1 MKYISA
7 SLKYAGVVIA
17 ALVLLLST
25 TVLPAS
31 AASAG
36 LSITPRKDYQLEPGK
51 TANDKLQIGNLDPKQ
66 DLTVSLRVIDF
77 TFMDD
82 SGSPKLMVGQ
92 NVPQTTWS
100 AKPFITLPES
110 VKVAA
115 GKTQTVPMTVK
126 IPAGQGAGSFY
137 SAIQYSSQGES
148 GGNVNLSASGVSL
161 VFITVPG
168 TVNEKMTVTNLGN
181 WQRNKDGVTGKYVKI
196 ATDESPSIVGFTLK
210 NDGNVVES
218 PAGSVTLK
226 DTFGNEVQGL
236 PRANANANLALI
248 GQSRRFETCI
258 KPNIHKVE
266 RADQTVDAV
275 TCDKTSLKPGRY
287 TAVLSAYYGQNG
299 NPTHELNATA
309 TFWYLPLWF
318 LIVLLVLVL
327 IVVYIIWR
335 IKRMINKAHGTS
347 KPGGGNR
354 FKLKR
359 S

>member
-25 TVLPAS
+25 AVMPAS

-51 TANDKLQIGNLDPKQ
+51 TVTDKLQIGNLDNKQ

-77 TFMDD
+77 SFMDD
-82 SGSPKLMVGQ
+82 SGSPKLMVGE
-92 NVPQTTWS
+92 NMPQTTWS
-100 AKPFITLPES
+100 AKPFISLPKTVS
-110 VKVAA
+110 VGAS
-115 GKTQTVPMTVK
+115 KTVTVPMTVK

-137 SAIQYSSQGES
+137 SAIQYSSQGEN

-168 TVNEKMTVTNLGN
+168 TVNEKMSVVNLGN
-181 WQRNKDGVTGKYVKI
+181 WQRNKDGVTGKYIKI

-226 DTFGNEVQGL
+226 DTFGNEVKGL

-248 GQSRRFETCI
+248 GQSRRFENCI
-258 KPNIHKVE
+258 NPVTRKVE

-275 TCDKTSLKPGRY
+275 TCGKTSLKPGRY
-287 TAVLSAYYGQNG
+287 TVTLSAFYGQNG
-299 NPTHELNATA
+299 NPTHEINASA
-309 TFWYLPLWF
+309 SFWYLPLWF
-318 LIVLLVLVL
+318 LIVLGVVLL
-327 IVVYIIWR
+327 IIIYIIWR
-335 IKRMINKAHGTS
+335 IKRMISKARGTN